1 MTLLR
6 GHYGRTLWLVIGLGV
21 AVRLVLAFTTDGVH
35 YDLEAYRIV
44 GDALLNT
51 PSRVYAIANGQP
63 HFPRWP
69 YPPGYFPFILAADGG
84 AHLTGLDFFSLVRV
98 PFILSD
104 AAIAWIVQDFLGRR
118 GADHGRRLA
127 AAALVALGP
136 SFVAISGFHGQ
147 LDPIAILPAVAA
159 LALWDRTDAS
169 WRPYAAGALIGV
181 GGSIKTVPLL
191 MLLALLPSARSRG
204 EGVRLLA
211 SAGVVALVAIA
222 PWLATAGT
230 GWLRAFRYNGAPGLG
245 SLSLVAQPD
254 LAPAWFGLGHA
265 RLSDFSQALYDHSRL
280 IAGVAILAAGALVLR
295 FRAPATTAAVLL
307 WLTVY
312 VFGVTFFMQ
321 YMVWGLPFFL
331 MAGYLREVLLLQAV
345 LLGPT
350 LVTYVKVSQGWLV
363 DVLYVVPMLAVWTG
377 MAVSLVLLAR
387 RVVIDGR
394 ARAARA

>member
-1 MTLLR
+1 MTLVHR
-6 GHYGRTLWLVIGLGV
+6 HYGRALWLVIGLGV
-21 AVRLVLAFTTDGVH
+21 AVRLVLAFTTDGVR

-44 GDALLNT
+44 GDALLHT
-51 PSRVYAIANGQP
+51 PSRVYAIANAHPGYP
-63 HFPRWP
+63 HWP
-69 YPPGYFPFILAADGG
+69 YPPGYFPFVLLADRG

-98 PFILSD
+98 PFIFAD
-104 AAIAWIVQDFLGRR
+104 AAIGWIVQDFLGRR
-118 GADHGRRLA
+118 GADHRRRLA

-147 LDPIAILPAVAA
+147 MDAIAILPAVAA
-159 LALWDRTDAS
+159 LALWDRTDAP
-169 WRPYAAGALIGV
+169 WRPYAAGALIGA

-191 MLLALLPSARSRG
+191 VLLALLPSARSRG
-204 EGVRLLA
+204 EGVKLLA

-222 PWLATAGT
+222 PWLLTAGT

-245 SLSLVAQPD
+245 GLSLVAQPD

-265 RLSDFSQALYDHSRL
+265 RLNDFSRALYDHSRL
-280 IAGVAILAAGALVLR
+280 IVGATIVAVGALVLR
-295 FRAPATTAAVLL
+295 YRVPATTAAVLI

-312 VFGVTFFMQ
+312 AFGVTFFLQ
-321 YMVWGLPFFL
+321 YAVWGIPFFL
-331 MAGYLREVLLLQAV
+331 MAGYIREVLLLQAA

-363 DVLYVVPMLAVWTG
+363 DVVYVLPMLAVWAAMT
-377 MAVSLVLLAR
+377 VSLVVLAR

-394 ARAARA
+394 ARTARA